1 MNRINPLYVA
11 LLLVITLGVVIWQDR
26 KFTEAIQSKAENLAQ
41 LEKVGQ
47 KVAALR
53 DYWKD
58 PKKQRQRVQEFI
70 RFASRFIKKKEQRGN
85 RLKLRLEGVDA
96 RSADQL
102 VDKLLNSF
110 LRVDR
115 VKIERKDKNHITME
129 VELML

>member
-1 MNRINPLYVA
+1 VNRINPLYVA
-11 LLLVITLGVVIWQDR
+11 LLLVIILGAVIWQDR
-26 KFTEAIQSKAENLAQ
+26 KFTEAIQSKAENLTQ

-58 PKKQRQRVQEFI
+58 PKKQKQRAQEFI

-85 RLKLRLEGVDA
+85 KLKLHLDGIDA
-96 RSADQL
+96 RSANQL
-102 VDKLLNSF
+102 ASKLLNSF
-110 LRVDR
+110 LKVKV
-115 VKIERKDKNHITME
+115 VKIERKGKNHIAME